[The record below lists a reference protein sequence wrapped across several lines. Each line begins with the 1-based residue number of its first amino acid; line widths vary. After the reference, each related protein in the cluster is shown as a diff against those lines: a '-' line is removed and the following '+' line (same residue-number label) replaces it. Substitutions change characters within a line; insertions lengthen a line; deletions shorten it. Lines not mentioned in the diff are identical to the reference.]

1 MPVQFPE
8 DDAVRADILRQ
19 YHILETEPES
29 AFDDL
34 VTMAAH
40 VCQAPI
46 ALIGFWRGAAAAEG
60 EPRYWLKSV
69 TGWNAAPELL
79 ADLSLFA
86 STLRQPDGLMVPDTR
101 ADVRF
106 SDDVVVVQ
114 EPPVRFYVGMPL
126 VSPGGVPLGVLA
138 VMDWVPRLLASNQL
152 SCLQSLARQTVAQLE
167 LRRRTAVLTDTI
179 ARQHQVEADQKLFF
193 NLSSDLVGLLGFD
206 GYLKSLNPTWYKTLD
221 YSNAELMAKPFVD
234 FLHSSDREK
243 TLKQIQKIVGG
254 GQRVTFGNRIL
265 HRDGRYRVVTWQ
277 LAALPGRSLIY
288 ITAPPPQ
295 EAPTPAFATVENTAT
310 TAEALLTVQNE
321 HCILS
326 ITDPE
331 GRITYANDKFCEM
344 SWYTRDELIGQT
356 HRLINSGHHPKDFFR
371 DLWETISSGHV
382 WHGEICNRTKTNL
395 FFWLETTIVP
405 VMNEQGLPEQYISI
419 CTDITE
425 RKQTEEELRERSHL
439 AELGAEVGTLLSHGG
454 TVDEILTACANLLVR
469 YLQVPFV
476 RIWTLNPDKRLLEL
490 QATAGQHSQPKEFNS
505 LIPLGISI
513 IGFIAQTRQP
523 YHTNNVPADVCIGD
537 KDWTTREGFQ
547 SFAGYPLILEDRL
560 IGVLALFDHRPIT
573 ASIRKTM
580 SWLANSIAVAVDR
593 TWAREELMSRREAL
607 LFRLASQ
614 IRDSLNLDEILE
626 TTVNEIWSLLQ
637 IDRCHFLWCW
647 ANDSQTSLVIT
658 HEARDPQLPSFLG
671 NYPDDQSTILA
682 DKILKL
688 EAVRIDNVLQDDY
701 DGSPLRDVLE
711 KMETLSQLMIPLE
724 TRSGRLGAI
733 VCSHGLPRLWS
744 DSEVELLKAAVDQVA
759 IAIDQAELYS
769 KSRAA
774 AAAAESQ
781 TRQLTEALH
790 NLQEAQAQ
798 LIQTEKM
805 SSLGQ
810 MVAGIAHEI
819 NNPVNF
825 INGNLVHANNYTK
838 DLLHLLRL
846 YQDYTPEPSPEI
858 QSSLQTIDIDFVS
871 DDLPK
876 LMASMKIGADRI
888 RQIVL
893 SLRNFSRLDEAEKKP
908 VDIHEGINS
917 TLLILQN
924 RMKTC
929 PDGGTIQLVK
939 EFGHLPMVEC
949 YAGQLNQVFM
959 NILANA
965 IDALENQPEPRL
977 ITVRTE
983 FIPDADR
990 RPNSVSRSTPHPDT
1004 EPETQRGTAVI
1015 YIRDNGPGMPM
1026 ETRDRLFD
1034 PFFTTKPVG
1043 KGTGLGLSISYQ
1055 IVVQKHN
1062 GTLDCISE
1070 AGKGTEFIVKLPVG
1084 TGDRVPIA

>member
-1 MPVQFPE
+1 MSSQFPE

-19 YHILETEPES
+19 YHILETEPEA

-46 ALIGFWRGAAAAEG
+46 ALIGFWRGASSQEG
-60 EPRYWLKSV
+60 GQRYWLKAV
-69 TGWNAAPELL
+69 TGWSESSELL
-79 ADLSLFA
+79 SDLSLFG
-86 STLRQPDGLMVPDTR
+86 STLRQPDGLLVPDTR

-106 SDDVVVVQ
+106 SDDAIVVQ
-114 EPPVRFYVGMPL
+114 EPPIRFYVGVPL
-126 VSPGGVPLGVLA
+126 VSPGGIPLGVLG
-138 VMDWVPRLLASNQL
+138 VMDWMPRLLASNQL
-152 SCLQSLARQTVAQLE
+152 SCLQSLARQAIAQLE
-167 LRRRTAVLTDTI
+167 LRRRTVVLTEAI

-206 GYLKSLNPTWYKTLD
+206 GYLKNLNPSWYKTLD

-234 FLHSSDREK
+234 FLHPSDREK
-243 TLKQIQKIVGG
+243 TLKQIQKIIGG
-254 GQRVTFGNRIL
+254 SHRVTFSTRIS
-265 HRDGRYRVVTWQ
+265 HRPNTYQMLNWQ
-277 LAALPGRSLIY
+277 LASLPGRSLIY
-288 ITAPPPQ
+288 VTAAPPETP
-295 EAPTPAFATVENTAT
+295 PTTALATAEDTTTAT
-310 TAEALLTVQNE
+310 EALLAAQNE

-326 ITDPE
+326 ITDRD
-331 GRITYANDKFCEM
+331 GSLVYVNDKFCEI

-356 HRLINSGHHPKDFFR
+356 HRRMNSGYHPSDFFR
-371 DLWETISSGHV
+371 DLWQTILSGHV
-382 WHGEICNRTKTNL
+382 WHGEICNRTKTNML
-395 FFWLETTIVP
+395 FWLETTIVP
-405 VMNEQGLPEQYISI
+405 VVNAQGLPEQYVSI

-439 AELGAEVGTLLSHGG
+439 AELGAEIGALLSHGG
-454 TVDEILTACANLLVR
+454 SVDDILTACANLLVR

-476 RIWTLNPDKRLLEL
+476 RIWTLNSDKRLLEL
-490 QATAGQHSQPKEFNS
+490 QATTGQHSQPKEFHS
-505 LIPLGISI
+505 LIPVGISI
-513 IGFIAQTRQP
+513 IGFIAQTRQA
-523 YHTNNVPADVCIGD
+523 YHTNNVPGDVCIGN
-537 KDWTTREGFQ
+537 KEWTDREQFQ
-547 SFAGYPLILEDRL
+547 SFAGYPLIVEDRL
-560 IGVLALFDHRPIT
+560 IGVMALFDQR
-573 ASIRKTM
+573 SIPPSTRKTIG
-580 SWLANSIAVAVDR
+580 WIANSIAVAVDR

-614 IRDSLNLDEILE
+614 IRDSLNLDVILE

-647 ANDSQTSLVIT
+647 TTDTHSSLVIT

-671 NYPDDQSTILA
+671 NYPEDQAAFLAEKILNLDMIRVDNLVQNEAHASGLREVLENMDILA
-682 DKILKL
+682 
-688 EAVRIDNVLQDDY
+688 
-701 DGSPLRDVLE
+701 
-711 KMETLSQLMIPLE
+711 QLMIPLE

-744 DSEVELLKAAVDQVA
+744 ESEIELLKAVVDQVA

-781 TRQLTEALH
+781 TRQLSEALQ
-790 NLQEAQAQ
+790 NLQQTQSQ

-838 DLLHLLRL
+838 DLLHLLQL
-846 YQDYTPEPSPEI
+846 YKNCTPDPTLEI
-858 QSSLQTIDIDFVS
+858 QTALQAIDIDFVS

-876 LMASMKIGADRI
+876 LMSSMKIGADRI

-939 EFGHLPMVEC
+939 EFGHLPFVEC

-959 NILANA
+959 NIFANA

-983 FIPDADR
+983 FIPDEKHR
-990 RPNSVSRSTPHPDT
+990 RKSRSDRSSASDF
-1004 EPETQRGTAVI
+1004 QDWQGIVVV
-1015 YIRDNGPGMPM
+1015 YIRDNGSGMVQD
-1026 ETRDRLFD
+1026 TRDRLFD

-1062 GTLDCISE
+1062 GVLECQSE
-1070 AGKGTEFIVKLPVG
+1070 LGQGTEFIVKIPVG
-1084 TGDRVPIA
+1084 QPEQVLLGS